1 MNDNFGTE
9 RDLDHRAVM
18 FAHGLLTAHL
28 TRTADPEQ
36 LLAAEFLDHPAED
49 RGRFLADVALA
60 AVLALSGVLDGMH
73 RAGLVDVES
82 SLAAIALELEGLA
95 R

>member
-1 MNDNFGTE
+1 
-9 RDLDHRAVM
+9 M

-28 TRTADPEQ
+28 TRTADPEA
-36 LLAAEFLDHPAED
+36 LLAAEFLDKRAED
-49 RGRFLADVALA
+49 RGRFLADVALS
-60 AVLALSGVLDGMH
+60 AVLALSGVLDGLH

-82 SLAAIALELEGLA
+82 SLAAVALELEGLA